1 VSLPVNP
8 QSTTAVVPGKNSNK
22 SENPNN
28 MANGQIRLNSLSTP
42 RSKIQVESSKPRKSI
57 NITNKS
63 SSSTL
68 FNSKL
73 IDFETSDSAKHE
85 ILAKINL
92 LYPLSL

>member
-1 VSLPVNP
+1 
-8 QSTTAVVPGKNSNK
+8 
-22 SENPNN
+22 

-92 LYPLSL
+92 LYPLSLKQIEQCTTESSKSTPPTTS